1 MTQDKTPQDKP
12 NIAEAVARVLNPDL
26 FSDNLEIAH
35 TAASPYKLDLCKL
48 KALQR
53 ALASKDAEIARL
65 REALGSLVAV
75 VGNMRVPQTPEEAGV
90 QIMLT
95 IGPSLERARQALEE
109 GKAP

>member
-53 ALASKDAEIARL
+53 ARAVLEV
-65 REALGSLVAV
+65 ALPL
-75 VGNMRVPQTPEEAGV
+75 
-90 QIMLT
+90 
-95 IGPSLERARQALEE
+95 LEREIINELYLIANAYSSHDYPEAE
-109 GKAP
+109 SIITAAKAIAAGKHRSQP